1 MSVCHGPASRNTH
14 GLSLVRSVGLAL
26 VLGWLAL
33 AGSAHAEQ
41 AWVKD
46 ELRLNVRTGPGTQF
60 RILGAVGTGDKMEIL
75 KETEGWTRVR
85 IKDIG
90 EGWIPAGFLQPEPP
104 AGVQLAQ
111 HKAETVEFRS
121 KVDSLTAR
129 TGELEARNASLEQRD
144 GTQRAEIE
152 SLTRENLEL
161 RAGARWPE
169 WITGAGILI
178 AGMVMGAVLQSIA
191 GRRQRPRIR
200 L

>member
-14 GLSLVRSVGLAL
+14 GSGFVRSVGLTL

-33 AGSAHAEQ
+33 AGAAHAEQ

-46 ELRLNVRTGPGTQF
+46 ELRLNVRTGPGTQY
-60 RILGAVGTGDKMEIL
+60 RILGAIGTGDKMEIL
-75 KETEGWTRVR
+75 KQTEGWTRVR

-90 EGWIPAGFLQPEPP
+90 DGWIPAGFLQPEPP

-121 KVDSLTAR
+121 KVDSLTTR
-129 TGELEARNASLEQRD
+129 TGELEARNASLEERD

>member
-1 MSVCHGPASRNTH
+1 MSVRHGPASCRTRDRRVV
-14 GLSLVRSVGLAL
+14 GRVVLAFALSLAITGPAL
-26 VLGWLAL
+26 
-33 AGSAHAEQ
+33 AEQ

-46 ELRLNVRTGPGTQF
+46 ELRLNVRTGPGTQY

-75 KETEGWTRVR
+75 KRTEGWTRVR

-90 EGWIPAGFLQPEPP
+90 EGWIPSGFLQPEPP

-111 HKAETVEFRS
+111 HKAHSVELTS
-121 KVDSLTAR
+121 KVESLTTRAS
-129 TGELEARNASLEQRD
+129 ELETRNASLEERD
-144 GTQRAEIE
+144 GAQRSEIE
-152 SLTRENLEL
+152 TLTRENLEL

-178 AGMVMGAVLQSIA
+178 AGMIMGAILQSIS